1 MAQPFPPKQQ
11 VNLLLYQIFSIMSVN
26 PFIDPRQRKA
36 QCEKSTNPL
45 LEGLRLRHKK
55 PFDPSSW
62 TWIRCTMMVHS
73 WIMNYDLDSIDQS
86 IVIIEN
92 AFDVLSGL
100 KEWFSQGDLIRIL
113 ELQQEIYNF
122 KQDAKLITELFP
134 ILKIL

>member
-1 MAQPFPPKQQ
+1 
-11 VNLLLYQIFSIMSVN
+11 
-26 PFIDPRQRKA
+26 
-36 QCEKSTNPL
+36 
-45 LEGLRLRHKK
+45 
-55 PFDPSSW
+55 
-62 TWIRCTMMVHS
+62 MVHS

-92 AFDVLSGL
+92 AFDVLSDL

-113 ELQQEIYNF
+113 ELQQEISNF